1 MSEKKRWI
9 CLYVENEI
17 GVLARISGLFSGK
30 SYNLNSLTVG
40 ETEDTTVSR
49 MTISFTSDDRTFE
62 QVKKQ
67 LNRSVEVI
75 KVVDYT
81 DIPIHNKEIL
91 FIKVKECNTDDKD
104 EVFRIA
110 NAFNFKI
117 TDYDRKNILV
127 ECLQTENQNNDA
139 LGTFVD
145 SRVLETLNE
154 DSANVAYELTFL
166 AVGIVCAVYVLGVK
180 KQKLIPRREA
190 PKYTGAIFETAGQFA
205 YIYALADTA
214 HAALAAPM
222 ISAYCV
228 ASVVWSRIFLKEKLS
243 LKHYA
248 SILLVVAGIVIL
260 GILDI

>member
-40 ETEDTTVSR
+40 ETEDTTISR
-49 MTISFTSDDRTFE
+49 MTISFTSDDRIFE

-91 FIKVKECNTDDKD
+91 FIKVKECNTDDKE

-110 NAFNFKI
+110 NAFNFRI
-117 TDYDRKNILV
+117 TDYDKKNILSV
-127 ECLQTENQNNDA
+127 YRQRIRIMMRSNYSNRVFRTE
-139 LGTFVD
+139 
-145 SRVLETLNE
+145 SRSFEGEVLL
-154 DSANVAYELTFL
+154 
-166 AVGIVCAVYVLGVK
+166 
-180 KQKLIPRREA
+180 
-190 PKYTGAIFETAGQFA
+190 
-205 YIYALADTA
+205 
-214 HAALAAPM
+214 
-222 ISAYCV
+222 
-228 ASVVWSRIFLKEKLS
+228 
-243 LKHYA
+243 
-248 SILLVVAGIVIL
+248 
-260 GILDI
+260 

>member
-49 MTISFTSDDRTFE
+49 MKITFE

-139 LGTFVD
+139 IKLFKQSFPNRIEVVRGG
-145 SRVLETLNE
+145 S
-154 DSANVAYELTFL
+154 VA
-166 AVGIVCAVYVLGVK
+166 V
-180 KQKLIPRREA
+180 EA
-190 PKYTGAIFETAGQFA
+190 
-205 YIYALADTA
+205 
-214 HAALAAPM
+214 
-222 ISAYCV
+222 ISM
-228 ASVVWSRIFLKEKLS
+228 SER
-243 LKHYA
+243 
-248 SILLVVAGIVIL
+248 
-260 GILDI
+260 

>member
-127 ECLQTENQNNDA
+127 ECLHTENQNNDA
-139 LGTFVD
+139 IKLFKQSFPNRIEVVRGG
-145 SRVLETLNE
+145 S
-154 DSANVAYELTFL
+154 VA
-166 AVGIVCAVYVLGVK
+166 V
-180 KQKLIPRREA
+180 EA
-190 PKYTGAIFETAGQFA
+190 
-205 YIYALADTA
+205 
-214 HAALAAPM
+214 
-222 ISAYCV
+222 ISM
-228 ASVVWSRIFLKEKLS
+228 SER
-243 LKHYA
+243 
-248 SILLVVAGIVIL
+248 
-260 GILDI
+260 

>member
-91 FIKVKECNTDDKD
+91 FIKVKNVIPMIRMKYSVLQMHLTSRSRTMTE
-104 EVFRIA
+104 RIFWW
-110 NAFNFKI
+110 NVYRQKI
-117 TDYDRKNILV
+117 RTMMRSSYS
-127 ECLQTENQNNDA
+127 
-139 LGTFVD
+139 
-145 SRVLETLNE
+145 SRVFQIGSRLSVE
-154 DSANVAYELTFL
+154 
-166 AVGIVCAVYVLGVK
+166 
-180 KQKLIPRREA
+180 EA
-190 PKYTGAIFETAGQFA
+190 LQ
-205 YIYALADTA
+205 
-214 HAALAAPM
+214 
-222 ISAYCV
+222 
-228 ASVVWSRIFLKEKLS
+228 
-243 LKHYA
+243 
-248 SILLVVAGIVIL
+248 
-260 GILDI
+260 